1 MCQPLRFRNES
12 FLTEQV
18 TKSAFTGYLITG
30 NIVRFNDF
38 ELICLCEWKIFYDA
52 CEHFLVLTLAFLAGN
67 LNRANF
73 ILN

>member
-1 MCQPLRFRNES
+1 MCQSFRFRNES

-18 TKSAFTGYLITG
+18 TKSAFAGYLITG
-30 NIVRFNDF
+30 NIVRFNDI
-38 ELICLCEWKIFYDA
+38 ELICLCEWGIFYDA
-52 CEHFLVLTLAFLAGN
+52 CEHFLDLTLAYLTRI